1 MTTHQGMK
9 CKLCIMVGFRL
20 ERLFLHSETIV
31 SDYVKLKHFSL
42 GKKGKAQIVTIENIC
57 KYCHTIFYQNL
68 KTISDKKEKYQHHQ
82 KYQHRKHDINNSQ
95 KSKKK

>member
-1 MTTHQGMK
+1 M
-9 CKLCIMVGFRL
+9 
-20 ERLFLHSETIV
+20 
-31 SDYVKLKHFSL
+31 
-42 GKKGKAQIVTIENIC
+42 VTIENIC

-82 KYQHRKHDINNSQ
+82 KYQHRKQDINKSQ